1 MNILTIDTV
10 LDKTYISL
18 LINDKK
24 IYKTI
29 ESDEKNYHSVYLVAE
44 IQKIMQENAINF
56 KELNFIATD
65 VGPASFTGIRT
76 GLCIAKT
83 LASETNLPL
92 VPVSA
97 VEILSC
103 AFKNKLCTV
112 FEDARR
118 GNYIYYNPECENE
131 PKLILKSE
139 AAELAKNCKMKIV
152 CDTNCYNYF
161 LGEGVETINYEANNF
176 PIGEILAHLA
186 HKKFKSG
193 ADFSYTNTKPLYVQT
208 PPVFQK

>member
-1 MNILTIDTV
+1 MNYLVFDCV
-10 LDKTYISL
+10 LNKSYITLVKGKNVVS
-18 LINDKK
+18 
-24 IYKTI
+24 KTI

-103 AFKNKLCTV
+103 ASENKLCTV

-118 GNYIYYNPECENE
+118 GNYIYFNPKTEVE

-139 AAELAKNCKMKIV
+139 AIELAKNCGMDII
-152 CDTNCYNYF
+152 CDTNCYDYF
-161 LGEGVETINYEANNF
+161 HDAGIETINYETADF
-176 PIGEILAHLA
+176 EIGEILARLA
-186 HKKFKSG
+186 CEKFKSG
-193 ADFSYTNTKPLYVQT
+193 ADFPYTSVKPLYVQT

>member
-1 MNILTIDTV
+1 MNYLVFDCV
-10 LDKTYISL
+10 LNKSYITLVIGDKT
-18 LINDKK
+18 IN
-24 IYKTI
+24 KTI

-44 IQKIMQENAINF
+44 IQNIMKENNLAF
-56 KELNFIATD
+56 KELDFIGTD
-65 VGPASFTGIRT
+65 IGPASFTGIRT

-83 LASETNLPL
+83 LASEADLPL

-103 AFKNKLCTV
+103 ALKSKKCTV

-118 GNYIYYNPECENE
+118 GNYIYYNPEFETE

-139 AAELAKNCKMKIV
+139 AVELAKSAKTEII

-161 LGEGVETINYEANNF
+161 SSENIETINYETSDF
-176 PIGEILAHLA
+176 PIGEILANLA
-186 HKKFKSG
+186 YEKFKTG
-193 ADFSYTNTKPLYVQT
+193 ADFSYTLVKPLYVQT

>member
-1 MNILTIDTV
+1 MNYLVFDCV
-10 LDKTYISL
+10 LNKSYITLVKGEQMVS
-18 LINDKK
+18 K
-24 IYKTI
+24 II

-44 IQKIMQENAINF
+44 IQKIMQENALNF
-56 KELNFIATD
+56 KELDFIATD
-65 VGPASFTGIRT
+65 IGPASFTGIRT

-83 LASETNLPL
+83 LASEANLPL
-92 VPVSA
+92 VPISA

-103 AFKNKLCTV
+103 ALPDRLCTV

-176 PIGEILAHLA
+176 PIGEILARLA